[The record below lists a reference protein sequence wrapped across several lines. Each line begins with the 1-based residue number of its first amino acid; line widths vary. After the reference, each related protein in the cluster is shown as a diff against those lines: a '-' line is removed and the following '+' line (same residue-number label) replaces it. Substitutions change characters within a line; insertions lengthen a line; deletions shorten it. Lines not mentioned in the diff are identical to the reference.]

1 MYSIILASVLQI
13 TAVTLHG
20 SNVQMRSQETALFK
34 RIVSEKD
41 SAEMVLIPAGKFKM
55 GSPKNDDNHWE
66 RPIHTVYLD
75 AFYMDIHPGTNAQYQ
90 RFIEETGYAP
100 PKRTPAFSHSQQ
112 PVVWVTWWDAME
124 YARWAGKTLPSEA
137 QWEKAA
143 RGGFS
148 GKLYPWGDEEPNPEL
163 AGYNSI
169 YRTVLPVRSFPP
181 NGYGLY
187 DMAGTVWELCMDEWQ
202 EDFYSRS
209 PRENPVGAGGF
220 VLPTANLRSIKSL
233 RVTRGGS
240 WHHKAEHGLEVFHR
254 SYSPIDFTEGF
265 QGFRCVKS
273 ALPR

>member
-1 MYSIILASVLQI
+1 VVIK
-13 TAVTLHG
+13 
-20 SNVQMRSQETALFK
+20 SQETGLPN

-41 SAEMVLIPAGKFKM
+41 GAEMVLIPAGEFEM
-55 GSPKNDDNHWE
+55 GSPKNDDKHWE

-75 AFYMDIHPGTNAQYQ
+75 AFYMDAHPVTNSQYQ
-90 RFIEETGYAP
+90 MFIEETGYPAP
-100 PKRTPAFSHSQQ
+100 KKTPAFSHPQQ

-124 YARWAGKTLPSEA
+124 YARWAGKTLPFEA

-209 PRENPVGAGGF
+209 TRENPVAGGF

-254 SYSPIDFTEGF
+254 SYSPIDFTEDF
-265 QGFRCVKS
+265 QGFRCVKPV
-273 ALPR
+273 LPR

>member
-1 MYSIILASVLQI
+1 MVIK
-13 TAVTLHG
+13 
-20 SNVQMRSQETALFK
+20 SQETGLPN

-41 SAEMVLIPAGKFKM
+41 SAEMILIPAGEFKM

-66 RPIHTVYLD
+66 RPIYTVYLD
-75 AFYMDIHPGTNAQYQ
+75 AFYMDIHPVTNAQYQ

-124 YARWAGKTLPSEA
+124 YARWAGKTLPFEA

-148 GKLYPWGDEEPNPEL
+148 GNLYPWGDEEPNPEL

-209 PRENPVGAGGF
+209 PRENPVGSRW
-220 VLPTANLRSIKSL
+220 V
-233 RVTRGGS
+233 RVTNCQPS
-240 WHHKAEHGLEVFHR
+240 VN
-254 SYSPIDFTEGF
+254 
-265 QGFRCVKS
+265 
-273 ALPR
+273 